1 LRVNP
6 PPPVAD
12 EGGLERATPRWIKRQ
27 CIQTERFFEHALSK
41 NLQSAQLG
49 RLARQLGFGSGQP
62 TAGVTRCVG

>member
-27 CIQTERFFEHALSK
+27 CIQTERFFEHALSRL
-41 NLQSAQLG
+41 NFYISAGGILCIMRKG
-49 RLARQLGFGSGQP
+49 AD
-62 TAGVTRCVG
+62 